1 LRGVAPFIWKGSS
14 YFFVSSIKGFLM
26 IELEQLYESA
36 SKHLKNKT
44 NPDWEEFICDFED
57 LYKSKMALYRPD
69 PNKNEL
75 NMLSKDELFGTS
87 NPELLDK
94 YFNEKWYEKEEILED
109 PKNPLEPIRRTDT
122 TNDDDYK
129 KLNLAMNF
137 YMPNGV
143 FYTMILYAF
152 LPDNSLLILFVWRN
166 EHESDFS
173 DSEKLRITLFM
184 RYLASL
190 INVDAK
196 DTIANCPQSEILDFG
211 KKYSLTESEIGVL
224 RDLIVGKSLKQIAK
238 DSDRSYGTV
247 RWHVRNLL
255 EKCEVK
261 SQRNLLSEFYA
272 LIKR

>member
-1 LRGVAPFIWKGSS
+1 MRGVAPFIWKGSS